1 MFKEEIKK
9 TKLGADIPLIY
20 HFAMLQDEQRMLNFK
35 DAIDSSV
42 PVGGKVLELGGGT
55 GVMSYYAAQKA
66 SKVYC
71 VEQIPENVKAARKFL
86 SSNPNGDRVEV
97 VQANAFE
104 YLPPEPVDVVIC
116 EMIHVGMLREKQI
129 EMMESFKRRYRAR
142 FGDRLPHF
150 IPEGFIQAV
159 QALEYDFNF
168 FGYNAPVPL
177 FQIPGD
183 KTRKSN
189 ELSDPVVF
197 QTAQYKDSLPNSIS
211 WNGTFKITEDGNLNS
226 VRVILK
232 NLLTAIPSENRGIFW
247 HNQYLILPLYN
258 PLSVRAGEEVELSFS
273 YIMGCEI
280 EDLLDSMTL
289 NTKFAPNHFSKPEQT
304 LAGYL
309 SR

>member
-1 MFKEEIKK
+1 MTMQETKRS
-9 TKLGADIPLIY
+9 KLGADIPLIY
-20 HFAMLQDEQRMLNFK
+20 HFAMLQDDQRMNNFR
-35 DAIDSSV
+35 DAIDATV

-55 GVMSYYAAQKA
+55 GVLSFYAAQKA

-97 VQANAFE
+97 IQANAFE

-129 EMMESFKRRYRAR
+129 EMMQSFKRRYTER
-142 FGDRLPHF
+142 FGEKLPQF
-150 IPEGFIQAV
+150 IPEAFIQGV
-159 QALEYDFNF
+159 QPMEYDFNF

-183 KTRKSN
+183 TRRKAK

-197 QTAQYKDSLPNSIS
+197 QTEEYRNPLASTLS
-211 WNGTFKITEDGNLNS
+211 WDGSFKITEDGTLNS
-226 VRVILK
+226 VRMVMK
-232 NLLTAIPSENRGIFW
+232 NVLTIIPAENRAVFW
-247 HNQYLILPLYN
+247 HNHYLILPLEN
-258 PLSVRAGEEVELSFS
+258 PIDVKAGEEISISLS
-273 YIMGCEI
+273 YTMGCEI
-280 EDLLDSMTL
+280 EEFLENL
-289 NTKFAPNHFSKPEQT
+289 KVEKKYVPNHFSQPEQT

-309 SR
+309 NR